1 MKKILSIVA
10 ALMLTCASSF
20 ASEQIPL
27 SVNYD
32 DSSSV
37 IPGTGKGPTV
47 PSLWQEGYELTFL
60 SSHDDYTLEL
70 RQGGVVVYSTFV
82 SSTTNTVILPS
93 TLQGQYEIRLYG
105 DESYYLTGYISL
117 GQ

>member
-1 MKKILSIVA
+1 MKKIFSIFA

-32 DSSSV
+32 DPDLGV
-37 IPGTGKGPTV
+37 PDTGKGPTM

-70 RQGGVVVYSTFV
+70 LQGGAVVYSTFV
-82 SSTTNTVILPS
+82 SSSTNTVILPS

-105 DESYYLTGYISL
+105 DESYYLTGYIL
-117 GQ
+117 L